1 MVGVVGERGGQ
12 ELESSSLCLRV
23 AVAGGARWAKMTEWV
38 VSLPS
43 SCSLLDGITCKLS
56 TVVNVSISLRSS
68 ERGCLYGSTR
78 PLP

>member
-1 MVGVVGERGGQ
+1 VVVGVVGERGGQ

-43 SCSLLDGITCKLS
+43 SCCLPARWDHVRIVYC
-56 TVVNVSISLRSS
+56 S
-68 ERGCLYGSTR
+68 ESFDLAQIK
-78 PLP
+78 